1 MIIKTSKESPNRDG
15 TRIRR
20 GMGLLLT
27 SCFFLG
33 VISLAM
39 HHHNPMF
46 QLKSCAICKA
56 KTSLSGTLNKDKA
69 DPPLAMAW
77 VDHYSEESHLSF
89 FRIEFHYQTPFI
101 ASLLPSLF
109 LNKAPPFIS

>member
-1 MIIKTSKESPNRDG
+1 MRTYKEPNNHSG

-20 GMGLLLT
+20 GIGLLLT

-33 VISLAM
+33 VVALAM
-39 HHHNPMF
+39 HHHDVSF

-56 KTSLSGTLNKDKA
+56 KTSFSGTLNKVTA
-69 DPPLAMAW
+69 DTPITMAILIHCLE
-77 VDHYSEESHLSF
+77 DLYFTYSEMNDNH
-89 FRIEFHYQTPFI
+89 QTPFI
-101 ASLLPSLF
+101 SSLLPNPF